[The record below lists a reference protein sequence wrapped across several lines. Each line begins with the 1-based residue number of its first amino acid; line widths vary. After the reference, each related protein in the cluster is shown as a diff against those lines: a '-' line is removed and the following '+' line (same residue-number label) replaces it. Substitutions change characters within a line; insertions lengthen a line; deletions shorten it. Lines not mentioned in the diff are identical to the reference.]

1 LRRTKKL
8 DIHYIERKTV
18 SNMAAP
24 GGKFFIQEKLKTP
37 AKHHESYEQLWETKW
52 KKPVCSSPVTHS
64 NYTYKTATV

>member
-1 LRRTKKL
+1 
-8 DIHYIERKTV
+8 
-18 SNMAAP
+18 MAAP